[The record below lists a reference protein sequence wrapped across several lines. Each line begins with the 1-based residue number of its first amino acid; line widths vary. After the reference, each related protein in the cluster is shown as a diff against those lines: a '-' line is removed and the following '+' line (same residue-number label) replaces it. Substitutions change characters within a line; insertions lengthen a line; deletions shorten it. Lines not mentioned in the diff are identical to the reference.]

1 MLSLAIITEPPTPPL
16 RAARDAG
23 EPEAELEL
31 SPEDILATTI
41 HTAYPVREVADA
53 HGGDPGA
60 RLRYASARHGELRLR
75 CASLTLKLDDGDGG
89 EVGGGEGGRREV
101 DDSAARA
108 RFGHCLWNASVL
120 MAEMVG
126 GEREAPPPGW
136 DAELGVTVVLRSEEE
151 RGRWRPRGERV
162 LELGAGSFSRRANE
176 RWSWLMSI
184 RQDSGFQVSCARSKA
199 RRRSVR
205 DCCIG
210 VSNVARSR

>member
-16 RAARDAG
+16 RAAQDAA
-23 EPEAELEL
+23 EPEAEPEL

-60 RLRYASARHGELRLR
+60 RLRYASARHGELGLR
-75 CASLTLKLDDGDGG
+75 CASLTTKPGGLQDDGD
-89 EVGGGEGGRREV
+89 EEIDGEGGKEEV

-120 MAEMVG
+120 VAEMVG

-136 DAELGVTVVLRSEEE
+136 DAELGVTAVLRSEEE

-162 LELGAGSFSRRANE
+162 LELGAGASSRHA
-176 RWSWLMSI
+176 
-184 RQDSGFQVSCARSKA
+184 SGTVLADVCLAGLGLPGIMCALEGAAEVSPRLLHW
-199 RRRSVR
+199 R
-205 DCCIG
+205 I
-210 VSNVARSR
+210 